1 MDYRAARSILI
12 NFSEASKQKDGNYAF
27 VAGYYESVIL
37 ELLDQVSPAECMRLL
52 SQIEQSTKAVA
63 QEHMIETLKD

>member
-12 NFSEASKQKDGNYAF
+12 NFSAASRQKDGNYAF

-37 ELLDQVSPAECMRLL
+37 DLLEKVSPAECMRLL
-52 SQIEQSTKAVA
+52 SQIEKSTKAVA